1 AMALVNKNAAVLVK
15 DAEAREKLVDTALK
29 LINDD
34 AKLQELHEN
43 ILKLSLPNAAEKI
56 VDEIENTV
64 GV

>member
-1 AMALVNKNAAVLVK
+1 MALVNKNAAVLVK